1 MALFGKDVGIDLG
14 TVNVLVYEGGD
25 IVLHEPCVVAIR
37 VDEQK
42 IVSIGQEAREMYGR
56 SPESIEVM
64 RPIQDGVIAD
74 YEVTERMLYYFLT
87 KVCGQLRF
95 FKPRVMLSV
104 PYGATSVE
112 SRAVHEAAKEAG
124 SRAAYLIHEPLAAAI
139 GAGLP
144 VGTPAGNMV
153 LDIGGG
159 ATEAAIVALYGIVT
173 AHSARV
179 GGIALDQ
186 AIATYVRKKYGIVI
200 GEMTAEEIKIRI
212 GSALPMEEELAVEI
226 QGRDHVTGLPRD
238 ATITSGEVTEA
249 IEEPLQAIIAV
260 AKAVLEKTPPEL
272 ASDAIDRGIVLC
284 GGGAHLRGIDERISK
299 SIGVPAYL
307 ADNPVGCVAVGAGRA
322 LEMYDIIRPNLPR
335 V

>member
-179 GGIALDQ
+179 GGISLDQ
-186 AIATYVRKKYGIVI
+186 AITTYVRKKYGIVI

>member
-1 MALFGKDVGIDLG
+1 MALLGNDSGIDLG
-14 TVNVLVYEGGD
+14 TVNGLVSEGGD
-25 IVLHEPCVVAIR
+25 VVLHEPCVVAIR

-42 IVSIGQEAREMYGR
+42 IVSIGQEAREMFGR

-74 YEVTERMLYYFLT
+74 YEVTERMLHYFLT
-87 KVCGQLRF
+87 KVCGPMRL

-124 SRAAYLIHEPLAAAI
+124 SREAYLIHEPLAAAI
-139 GAGLP
+139 GSGLP

-159 ATEAAIVALYGIVT
+159 ATESAIVALNGIVI

-179 GGIALDQ
+179 GGMTLDQ
-186 AIATYVRKKYGIVI
+186 AIVTYVRKKYGIVI

-212 GSALPMEEELAVEI
+212 GSAVGLDEALAVEI
-226 QGRDHVTGLPRD
+226 QGRDHISGLPRD
-238 ATITSGEVTEA
+238 AIVTSDDVSEA
-249 IEEPLQAIIAV
+249 IEEPLESILAV

-284 GGGAHLRGIDERISK
+284 GGGSYLRGMEQRVSE
-299 SIGVPAYL
+299 SVGVPAYIT
-307 ADNPVGCVAVGAGRA
+307 DNPIGCVSVGASRA
-322 LEMYDIIRPNLPR
+322 LEMYEIMRPHLPR

>member
-1 MALFGKDVGIDLG
+1 MALFAKDVGIDLG

-25 IVLHEPCVVAIR
+25 IVMHEPCVVAIR

-42 IVSIGQEAREMYGR
+42 IVAIGQEAREMYGR
-56 SPESIEVM
+56 APDSIEVM
-64 RPIQDGVIAD
+64 RPIKDGVIAD
-74 YEVTERMLYYFLT
+74 YEVTERMLHYFLS
-87 KVCGQLRF
+87 KVCGQLRL

-124 SRAAYLIHEPLAAAI
+124 SRDAYLIHEPLAAAI

-179 GGIALDQ
+179 GGMALDQ
-186 AIATYVRKKYGIVI
+186 AIAAYVRKKYGIII

-212 GSALPMEEELAVEI
+212 GSALPMEKELAVEI
-226 QGRDHVTGLPRD
+226 QGRDHLSGLPRD
-238 ATITSGEVTEA
+238 ATVTSGEVTEA
-249 IEEPLQAIIAV
+249 IEEPLQSIIAV

-272 ASDAIDRGIVLC
+272 ASDAIDRGMVLC
-284 GGGAHLRGIDERISK
+284 GGGAHLRGIDQCISK
-299 SIGVPAYL
+299 AIGVPTYL
-307 ADNPVGCVAVGAGRA
+307 ADNPIGCVAVGAGRA
-322 LEMYDIIRPNLPR
+322 LEMYDVIKPHLPR

>member
-42 IVSIGQEAREMYGR
+42 IVSIGQEAREMFGR

-74 YEVTERMLYYFLT
+74 YEVTERMLNYFFT

-179 GGIALDQ
+179 GGITLDQ

-226 QGRDHVTGLPRD
+226 QGRDHVTGMPRD

-272 ASDAIDRGIVLC
+272 ASDAIERGMVLC
-284 GGGAHLRGIDERISK
+284 GGGAHLRGIDERISR

-307 ADNPVGCVAVGAGRA
+307 ADNPVGCVAVGVGRA
-322 LEMYDIIRPNLPR
+322 LEMYDIIRPHLPR

>member
-1 MALFGKDVGIDLG
+1 MALFGKDIGIDLG
-14 TVNVLVYEGGD
+14 TVNVLVSEDGE

-42 IVSIGQEAREMYGR
+42 IVSIGQEAREMFGR

-74 YEVTERMLYYFLT
+74 YEVTERMLHYFLT
-87 KVCGQLRF
+87 KVCGPMRL

-124 SRAAYLIHEPLAAAI
+124 SREAFLIQEPLAAAI

-144 VGTPAGNMV
+144 VGTPAGNMA

-159 ATEAAIVALYGIVT
+159 NTECAIVALNGIVI
-173 AHSARV
+173 ADSARV
-179 GGIALDQ
+179 GGMALDQ
-186 AIATYVRKKYGIVI
+186 AIVTYVRKKYGIVI
-200 GEMTAEEIKIRI
+200 GEITAEEIKIRI
-212 GSALPMEEELAVEI
+212 GSAVPLDEVLAVEI
-226 QGRDHVTGLPRD
+226 QGRDHITGLPRD
-238 ATITSGEVTEA
+238 AIITSEDVSEA
-249 IEEPLQAIIAV
+249 IDEPLEDIIAV
-260 AKAVLEKTPPEL
+260 AKSVLEKTPPEL

-284 GGGAHLRGIDERISK
+284 GGGSYLRGIEKRIS
-299 SIGVPAYL
+299 SSVGVPAYL
-307 ADNPVGCVAVGAGRA
+307 TDNPIGCVAVGASRA
-322 LEMYDIIRPNLPR
+322 LDLYEVMQPHLPR
-335 V
+335 I

>member
-1 MALFGKDVGIDLG
+1 M
-14 TVNVLVYEGGD
+14 LVYEGGD

-42 IVSIGQEAREMYGR
+42 IVSIGQEAREMFGR

-74 YEVTERMLYYFLT
+74 YEVTERMLHYFLT

-238 ATITSGEVTEA
+238 ATITSSEVTEA

-272 ASDAIDRGIVLC
+272 ASDAIDRGMVLC

-322 LEMYDIIRPNLPR
+322 LEMYDIIRPHLPR

>member
-74 YEVTERMLYYFLT
+74 YEVTERMLHYFLT

-124 SRAAYLIHEPLAAAI
+124 SRAAYLIHEPLAAAL

-238 ATITSGEVTEA
+238 ATITSSEVTEA

-272 ASDAIDRGIVLC
+272 ASDAIDRGMVLC

-322 LEMYDIIRPNLPR
+322 LEMYDIIRPHLPR

>member
-1 MALFGKDVGIDLG
+1 MALFGKDVGIELG

-74 YEVTERMLYYFLT
+74 YEVTERMLHYFLT

-238 ATITSGEVTEA
+238 ATITSSEVTEA

-272 ASDAIDRGIVLC
+272 ASDAIDRGMVLC

-322 LEMYDIIRPNLPR
+322 LEMYDIIRPHLPR

>member
-1 MALFGKDVGIDLG
+1 
-14 TVNVLVYEGGD
+14 VLVYEGGD

-74 YEVTERMLYYFLT
+74 YEVTERMLHYFLT

-238 ATITSGEVTEA
+238 ATITSSEVTEA

-272 ASDAIDRGIVLC
+272 ASDAIDRGMVLC

-322 LEMYDIIRPNLPR
+322 LEMYDIIRPHLPR

>member
-74 YEVTERMLYYFLT
+74 YEVTERMLHYFLT

-238 ATITSGEVTEA
+238 ATITSSEVTEA

-272 ASDAIDRGIVLC
+272 ASDAIDRGMVLC
-284 GGGAHLRGIDERISK
+284 GGGAHLRGIDEHISK

>member
-1 MALFGKDVGIDLG
+1 MALFGKDIGIDLG
-14 TVNVLVYEGGD
+14 TVNVLVSEGGD
-25 IVLHEPCVVAIR
+25 VVLHEPCVVAIR

-42 IVSIGQEAREMYGR
+42 IVSIGQEAREMFGR

-74 YEVTERMLYYFLT
+74 YEVTERMLHYFLT
-87 KVCGQLRF
+87 KVCGPMRL

-124 SRAAYLIHEPLAAAI
+124 SREAYLIHEPLAAAI
-139 GAGLP
+139 GSGLP
-144 VGTPAGNMV
+144 VGTPEGNMV

-159 ATEAAIVALYGIVT
+159 ATESAIVALNGIVI

-179 GGIALDQ
+179 GGMTLDQ
-186 AIATYVRKKYGIVI
+186 AIVTYVRKKYGIVI

-212 GSALPMEEELAVEI
+212 GSAVSLDEVLAVEI

-238 ATITSGEVTEA
+238 AIITSEDVFEA
-249 IEEPLQAIIAV
+249 IEEPLESIISV

-284 GGGAHLRGIDERISK
+284 GGGAFLRGMEQRVSE
-299 SIGVPAYL
+299 SVGVPAYIT
-307 ADNPVGCVAVGAGRA
+307 DNPIGCVSIGASRA
-322 LEMYDIIRPNLPR
+322 LEMYEIMRPHLPK

>member
-74 YEVTERMLYYFLT
+74 YEVTERMLHYFLT

-238 ATITSGEVTEA
+238 ATITSSEVTEA

-322 LEMYDIIRPNLPR
+322 LEMYDIIRPHLPR

>member
-1 MALFGKDVGIDLG
+1 MALFSKDVGIDLG
-14 TVNVLVYEGGD
+14 TINVLVYEGGD

-74 YEVTERMLYYFLT
+74 YEVTERMLHYFLT
-87 KVCGQLRF
+87 KVCGQLRLF
-95 FKPRVMLSV
+95 RPRVMLSV

-112 SRAVHEAAKEAG
+112 SRAVHEAAREAG
-124 SRAAYLIHEPLAAAI
+124 SREAHLIHEPLAAAI

-186 AIATYVRKKYGIVI
+186 AIASYVRKKYGIII

-212 GSALPMEEELAVEI
+212 GSALPLEKDLAVEI

-238 ATITSGEVTEA
+238 ATINSGEVTEA

-272 ASDAIDRGIVLC
+272 ASDAIDRGMVLC
-284 GGGAHLRGIDERISK
+284 GGGAHLRGIDQRISQ
-299 SIGVPAYL
+299 SIGIPTYL

-322 LEMYDIIRPNLPR
+322 LEMYHIIRPHLPR

>member
-42 IVSIGQEAREMYGR
+42 IVSIGQEAREMFGR

-74 YEVTERMLYYFLT
+74 YEVTERMLHYFLR

-272 ASDAIDRGIVLC
+272 ASDAIDRGMVLC

-322 LEMYDIIRPNLPR
+322 LEMYDIIRPHLPR

>member
-74 YEVTERMLYYFLT
+74 YEVTERMLHYFLT

-272 ASDAIDRGIVLC
+272 ASDAIDRGMVLC

-322 LEMYDIIRPNLPR
+322 LEMYDIIRPHLPR

>member
-1 MALFGKDVGIDLG
+1 M
-14 TVNVLVYEGGD
+14 
-25 IVLHEPCVVAIR
+25 
-37 VDEQK
+37 
-42 IVSIGQEAREMYGR
+42 
-56 SPESIEVM
+56 
-64 RPIQDGVIAD
+64 
-74 YEVTERMLYYFLT
+74 TERMLHYFLT

-238 ATITSGEVTEA
+238 ATITSSEVTEA

-272 ASDAIDRGIVLC
+272 ASDAIDRGMVLC

-322 LEMYDIIRPNLPR
+322 LEMYDIIRPHLPR

>member
-74 YEVTERMLYYFLT
+74 YEVTERMLHYFLT

-238 ATITSGEVTEA
+238 ATIISSEVTEA

-272 ASDAIDRGIVLC
+272 ASDAIDRGMVLC

-322 LEMYDIIRPNLPR
+322 LEMYDIIRPHLPR

>member
-1 MALFGKDVGIDLG
+1 
-14 TVNVLVYEGGD
+14 
-25 IVLHEPCVVAIR
+25 
-37 VDEQK
+37 
-42 IVSIGQEAREMYGR
+42 
-56 SPESIEVM
+56 
-64 RPIQDGVIAD
+64 GVIAD
-74 YEVTERMLYYFLT
+74 YEVTERMLHYFLT

-139 GAGLP
+139 GAGMP

-179 GGIALDQ
+179 GGISLDQ
-186 AIATYVRKKYGIVI
+186 AITTYVRKKYGIVI

-238 ATITSGEVTEA
+238 ATITSSEVTEA

-272 ASDAIDRGIVLC
+272 ASDAIDRGMVLC

-322 LEMYDIIRPNLPR
+322 LEMYDIIRPHLPR

>member
-74 YEVTERMLYYFLT
+74 YEVTERMLHYFLT

-238 ATITSGEVTEA
+238 ATNISSEVTEA

-272 ASDAIDRGIVLC
+272 ASDAIDRGMVLC

-322 LEMYDIIRPNLPR
+322 LEMYDIIRPHLPR

>member
-1 MALFGKDVGIDLG
+1 MPLFAKDVGIDLG

-25 IVLHEPCVVAIR
+25 IVMHEPCVVAIR

-56 SPESIEVM
+56 APESIEVM
-64 RPIQDGVIAD
+64 RPIKDGVIAD
-74 YEVTERMLYYFLT
+74 YEVTERMLHYFLS
-87 KVCGQLRF
+87 KVCGQMRL

-124 SRAAYLIHEPLAAAI
+124 SREAFLIHEPLAAAI
-139 GAGLP
+139 GEGLP
-144 VGTPAGNMV
+144 VGTPAGNLV

-186 AIATYVRKKYGIVI
+186 AIAAYVRKKYGIII
-200 GEMTAEEIKIRI
+200 GEMPAEEIKIRI
-212 GSALPMEEELAVEI
+212 GSALPMEKELAVEI
-226 QGRDHVTGLPRD
+226 QGRDHLTGLPRD

-249 IEEPLQAIIAV
+249 IDEPLQAIIAV

-272 ASDAIDRGIVLC
+272 ASDAIDRGMVLC
-284 GGGAHLRGIDERISK
+284 GGGAQLRGIDQCISNA
-299 SIGVPAYL
+299 IGVPTYL
-307 ADNPVGCVAVGAGRA
+307 ADNPIGCVAVGAGRA
-322 LEMYDIIRPNLPR
+322 LEMYEVIKPHLPR

>member
-74 YEVTERMLYYFLT
+74 YEVTERMLHYFLT

-238 ATITSGEVTEA
+238 ATITSSEVTEA

-272 ASDAIDRGIVLC
+272 ASDAIDRGMVLC

>member
-74 YEVTERMLYYFLT
+74 YEVTERMLHYFLR

-238 ATITSGEVTEA
+238 ATIISSEVTEA

-272 ASDAIDRGIVLC
+272 ASDAIDRGMVLC

-322 LEMYDIIRPNLPR
+322 LEMYDIIRPHLPR

>member
-1 MALFGKDVGIDLG
+1 MPLFAKDVGIDLG

-25 IVLHEPCVVAIR
+25 IVMHEPCVVAIR

-56 SPESIEVM
+56 APESIEVM
-64 RPIQDGVIAD
+64 RPIKDGVIAD
-74 YEVTERMLYYFLT
+74 YEVTERMLHYFLS
-87 KVCGQLRF
+87 KVCGQMRL

-124 SRAAYLIHEPLAAAI
+124 SREAFLIHEPLAAAI

-186 AIATYVRKKYGIVI
+186 AIAAYVRKKYGIII

-212 GSALPMEEELAVEI
+212 GSALPMEKELAVEI
-226 QGRDHVTGLPRD
+226 QGRDHLTGLPRD

-249 IEEPLQAIIAV
+249 IDEPLQAIIAV

-272 ASDAIDRGIVLC
+272 ASDAIDRGMVLC
-284 GGGAHLRGIDERISK
+284 GGGAHLRGIDQCISNA
-299 SIGVPAYL
+299 IGVPTYL
-307 ADNPVGCVAVGAGRA
+307 ADNPIGCVAVGAGRA
-322 LEMYDIIRPNLPR
+322 LEMYEVIKPHLPR